1 MQLFLR
7 FNRIY
12 SPIST
17 KNLIMGFWGYFFF
30 ALVLFGI
37 WGATEFKDE
46 DSGYGCIFVIV
57 ISLICGLL
65 GSC

>member
-1 MQLFLR
+1 
-7 FNRIY
+7 
-12 SPIST
+12 
-17 KNLIMGFWGYFFF
+17 MGFWGYFFI
-30 ALVLFGI
+30 ALVFFGI
-37 WGATEFKDE
+37 WVTYQVDDE